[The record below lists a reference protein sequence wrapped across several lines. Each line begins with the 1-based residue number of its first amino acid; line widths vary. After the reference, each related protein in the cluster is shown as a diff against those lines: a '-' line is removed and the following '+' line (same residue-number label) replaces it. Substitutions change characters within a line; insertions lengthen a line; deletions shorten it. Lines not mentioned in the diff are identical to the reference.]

1 MLFLETRLFVVVA
14 QDNLCANGLFLNAAV
29 VVVLAAVVVVVVA
42 AVVVVRQISKAG
54 QNLFKFWITDSFPF
68 YLVSFLDVLEGYVL
82 RNSLW
87 EGGHHSHLIL
97 TGF

>member
-29 VVVLAAVVVVVVA
+29 VVVDVVVVDV
-42 AVVVVRQISKAG
+42 VVVVRQISKAG

-87 EGGHHSHLIL
+87 EGGHNSHLIL

>member
-29 VVVLAAVVVVVVA
+29 VVDVVF
-42 AVVVVRQISKAG
+42 VRQISKAG

>member
-29 VVVLAAVVVVVVA
+29 VVVLAAVVVVV
-42 AVVVVRQISKAG
+42 RQISKAG
-54 QNLFKFWITDSFPF
+54 QNLFKFWINDSFPF

>member
-29 VVVLAAVVVVVVA
+29 VVVVVA
-42 AVVVVRQISKAG
+42 AAVDVVVRQISKAG

>member
-29 VVVLAAVVVVVVA
+29 VVVVVVVVDV
-42 AVVVVRQISKAG
+42 VVVVRQISKAG
-54 QNLFKFWITDSFPF
+54 QNLFKFWINDSFPF

>member
-29 VVVLAAVVVVVVA
+29 VVAAVVVVAV
-42 AVVVVRQISKAG
+42 VVVVRQISKAG

>member
-29 VVVLAAVVVVVVA
+29 VVVLAAV
-42 AVVVVRQISKAG
+42 VVVVRQISKAG

-87 EGGHHSHLIL
+87 EGGHHRHLIL

>member
-29 VVVLAAVVVVVVA
+29 VVVLAAVVVVV
-42 AVVVVRQISKAG
+42 RQISKAG

-68 YLVSFLDVLEGYVL
+68 YLVSFLGCSRRQCFEEQSV
-82 RNSLW
+82 
-87 EGGHHSHLIL
+87 GGRPS
-97 TGF
+97 

>member
-29 VVVLAAVVVVVVA
+29 VVVVVVA
-42 AVVVVRQISKAG
+42 AAVDVVVRQISKAG

-68 YLVSFLDVLEGYVL
+68 YLVSFWDVLEGYVL
-82 RNSLW
+82 KNSLW

>member
-29 VVVLAAVVVVVVA
+29 VVVVVA
-42 AVVVVRQISKAG
+42 AAVDVVVRQISKAG
-54 QNLFKFWITDSFPF
+54 QNLFKFWINDSFPF

>member
-29 VVVLAAVVVVVVA
+29 VVVLAAV
-42 AVVVVRQISKAG
+42 VVVVRQISKAG

>member
-29 VVVLAAVVVVVVA
+29 VVVVVVVA
-42 AVVVVRQISKAG
+42 AAVVVVVRQISKAG

>member
-29 VVVLAAVVVVVVA
+29 VVVLAAV
-42 AVVVVRQISKAG
+42 VVVVRQISKAG

-87 EGGHHSHLIL
+87 EGGHNSHLIL

>member
-29 VVVLAAVVVVVVA
+29 VVLAAV
-42 AVVVVRQISKAG
+42 VVVVRQISKAG

-68 YLVSFLDVLEGYVL
+68 YLVSFWDVLEGYVL